1 MRRAE
6 EWGRVVAQLPLDR
19 VFQIDYRLLS
29 DRLAEIPDDANEILR
44 LFDGQRTLGQVIE
57 KASHEDLAGVRIL
70 SRLLVEKIIQP
81 VERETRIEPH
91 DEARVQDEVAREGGD
106 ANGSGLAGTEDW
118 FAGPTGAEPAAA
130 PARAQA
136 GLADGPPG
144 AETRGDL
151 PPRIVRFPARRRAER
166 DPRSDALSGARHGPA
181 PGPRP
186 EAVAHDHAPR
196 VNAAPAQEVVRA
208 GAPHPVQAMGRGDAR
223 MAKRRSLVV
232 ALLVGSALVATGFGI
247 WAVVASRPAAPVES
261 ATPTSTSISAPTGP
275 DSSK

>member
-44 LFDGQRTLGQVIE
+44 LFDGQRTLAQVIE

-81 VERETRIEPH
+81 VESETRIEPH
-91 DEARVQDEVAREGGD
+91 DEARVQDAAREGDD
-106 ANGSGLAGTEDW
+106 ANGSGLGGTEDW

-144 AETRGDL
+144 AGARGDL
-151 PPRIVRFPARRRAER
+151 PPRIVRFPARPRAGR
-166 DPRSDALSGARHGPA
+166 DPRSDALSGVRHGPA
-181 PGPRP
+181 PGRRP
-186 EAVAHDHAPR
+186 EAVAHDRAPR
-196 VNAAPAQEVVRA
+196 VNAAPAQEIVPA
-208 GAPHPVQAMGRGDAR
+208 GALHPVQGDAR

-261 ATPTSTSISAPTGP
+261 ATPTATPISAPIGP